1 MTLLTDKMS
10 VFNQPSL
17 DKVERD
23 LRVKEQLSKVFER
36 TTTAPETIPNMKDAM
51 KSVRNNKT
59 TFSQSFLSGTSSR
72 KVN

>member
-23 LRVKEQLSKVFER
+23 LRVKEQLSKVFE
-36 TTTAPETIPNMKDAM
+36 T
-51 KSVRNNKT
+51 
-59 TFSQSFLSGTSSR
+59 
-72 KVN
+72 